1 MQIANPIYDV
11 VFKYLL
17 EDNRIAKIFL
27 SAIIGE
33 KIETLEFATTET
45 ISDLVKDLTVYRL
58 DFKAKIKTPEGT
70 KQVIIEIQ
78 KAKLSTDIM
87 RFRKYL
93 AEQYAQNPVDQV
105 GEPLPTYNKA
115 YPIIAI
121 YILGHKLQFT
131 KAPVIKVDRK
141 YIDLSTG
148 ETIKEKEDFIESL
161 SHDSYVI
168 QIPYLKGKRKTHL
181 LQLLSIFDQSQV
193 DKNYHLLKIKEEEF
207 PKQYAPV
214 IRRLQKA
221 LMDTGMRKKMDLED
235 EILSVLQEN
244 DRKIESM
251 EKMLAE
257 KEKMLAEKEK
267 LINEKDA
274 LIAALKK
281 KLKGKNK

>member
-1 MQIANPIYDV
+1 
-11 VFKYLL
+11 
-17 EDNRIAKIFL
+17 
-27 SAIIGE
+27 
-33 KIETLEFATTET
+33 
-45 ISDLVKDLTVYRL
+45 
-58 DFKAKIKTPEGT
+58 
-70 KQVIIEIQ
+70 
-78 KAKLSTDIM
+78 
-87 RFRKYL
+87 
-93 AEQYAQNPVDQV
+93 
-105 GEPLPTYNKA
+105 
-115 YPIIAI
+115 
-121 YILGHKLQFT
+121 
-131 KAPVIKVDRK
+131 VDRK

-221 LMDTGMRKKMDLED
+221 LMDTQMRKKMDLED

-251 EKMLAE
+251 EKMLVE
-257 KEKMLAEKEK
+257 KEKMIERKDEMIIEKENMIAKERREKEK
-267 LINEKDA
+267 IINEKDDMIAKERREKEKIINEKDA

-281 KLKGKNK
+281 KLKEKK